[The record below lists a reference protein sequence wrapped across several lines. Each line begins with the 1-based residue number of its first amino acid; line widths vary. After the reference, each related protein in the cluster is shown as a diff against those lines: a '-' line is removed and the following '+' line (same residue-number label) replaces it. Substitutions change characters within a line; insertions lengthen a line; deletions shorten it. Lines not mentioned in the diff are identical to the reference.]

1 MPRNLSQDRARLAA
15 VAMDYGVLFPATVQ
29 GFSTPEMARDMAIA
43 VDAYPTLLTAPNS
56 GVPAWLTTTV
66 DPEVINYAIAPM
78 RATEILGGEVKK
90 GDWVHDT
97 MAFAVAEMAGET
109 SSYGD
114 WNNNGSVSANF
125 SFVYRQAYHYQTIT
139 QWGER
144 EVERVAAA
152 GNGLDYKNMLDRSSV
167 AVLNKFQN
175 RSYFFGVAGMANY
188 GLLNDP
194 SLPAATTP
202 ITKAAGGTGW
212 ALATPT
218 EILSD
223 FQKLFAQLITQTQG
237 LINTSSQVTVG
248 LPPVSE
254 GYLLNTNNFG
264 VRAIDVLTK
273 NYPGLKIVSAPEY
286 ATTGGN
292 LMQMIASE
300 IDGQDTGYTAFTE
313 KLRAHAVVTDLS
325 AWKQKKSQG
334 TWGAIIKQPLAY
346 AQMLG
351 I

>member
-1 MPRNLSQDRARLAA
+1 MIRNPDLDQLERDFGVILPG
-15 VAMDYGVLFPATVQ
+15 VMDFTTPA
-29 GFSTPEMARDMAIA
+29 MARDVRIA
-43 VDAYPTLLTAPNS
+43 MDAQA
-56 GVPAWLTTTV
+56 VPVTVANAGIPSWLSTWI
-66 DPEVINYAIAPM
+66 DPEVIRVAVAPM
-78 RATEILGGEVKK
+78 RATEILGQEVKK
-90 GDWVHDT
+90 GDWTTDT
-97 MAFAVAEMAGET
+97 AMFPVVEATGET

-114 WNNNGSVSANF
+114 WNNNGSTGANF
-125 SFVYRQAYHYQTIT
+125 SYVFRQAYYYQTIT

-144 EVERVAAA
+144 EVERV
-152 GNGLDYKNMLDRSSV
+152 GLAKINYKNELDRAS
-167 AVLNKFQN
+167 ALVLNKFQN
-175 RSYFFGVAGMANY
+175 KSYFFGIAGMANY

-194 SLPAATTP
+194 SLPAAITP
-202 ITKAAGGTGW
+202 ITKAATGTSW
-212 ALATPT
+212 AQATPT

-223 FQKLFAQLITQTQG
+223 VQKLWAQLMTQTGG
-237 LINTSSQVTVG
+237 LINTSSRVTLA

-254 GYLLNTNNFG
+254 GYLLNTNSFG

-273 NYPGLKIVSAPEY
+273 NYPNMRIISAPEY

-292 LMQMIASE
+292 VAQMIADD

-313 KLRAHAVVTDLS
+313 KLRAHPVVQDLS

-346 AQMLG
+346 AQMIG

>member
-1 MPRNLSQDRARLAA
+1 MIRNPDLAQLERDFG
-15 VAMDYGVLFPATVQ
+15 VMLPGVMD
-29 GFSTPEMARDMAIA
+29 FSTPQMASDVRIA
-43 VDAYPTLLTAPNS
+43 MDAQAVPVTAANS
-56 GVPAWLTTTV
+56 GIPSWLSTWI
-66 DPEVINYAIAPM
+66 DPEVIRIAVAPM
-78 RATEILGGEVKK
+78 RATEILGQEVKK
-90 GDWVHDT
+90 GDWTTDT
-97 MAFAVAEMAGET
+97 AMFPVVEATGET

-114 WNNNGSVSANF
+114 WNNNGSTGANF
-125 SFVYRQAYHYQTIT
+125 AYVYRQAYLYQTIT

-144 EVERVAAA
+144 EVDRV
-152 GNGLDYKNMLDRSSV
+152 GLAKINYKNELDRAS
-167 AVLNKFQN
+167 ALVLNKFQN
-175 RSYFFGVAGMANY
+175 RTYFFGVAGLQNY

-194 SLPAATTP
+194 SLPAAITP
-202 ITKAAGGTGW
+202 ITKEAGGTSW

-223 FQKLFAQLITQTQG
+223 IQKLWAQLMVQTQG
-237 LINTSSQVTVG
+237 LINTSSNVTLA

-273 NYPGLKIVSAPEY
+273 NYPNMRVISAPEY
-286 ATTGGN
+286 TVNGVNTAQ
-292 LMQMIASE
+292 LIASDIE
-300 IDGQDTGYTAFTE
+300 GQDTGYTAFTE
-313 KLRAHAVVTDLS
+313 KMRAHPVVTDLS

-346 AQMLG
+346 AQMTG